1 VLLIGLLVVLI
12 TVTLGGG
19 AHARDLAPAADA
31 ARPSL
36 AIMDLQPLT
45 VSGRGF
51 KTGERVIVST
61 GTSRKATTA
70 NTAGR
75 FVVRFTRVTCAAHA
89 IVAVGSK
96 GSRATT
102 RPPQILCVS
111 P

>member
-1 VLLIGLLVVLI
+1 VLLICLLFVLM
-12 TVTLGGG
+12 TVTLSG
-19 AHARDLAPAADA
+19 AAQANEAPATAA

-36 AIMDLQPLT
+36 TIMDLQPLT

-51 KTGERVIVST
+51 KANERVVVST
-61 GTSRKATTA
+61 ATSRKATTA
-70 NTAGR
+70 SSTGR

-102 RPPQILCVS
+102 RPPRILCVE